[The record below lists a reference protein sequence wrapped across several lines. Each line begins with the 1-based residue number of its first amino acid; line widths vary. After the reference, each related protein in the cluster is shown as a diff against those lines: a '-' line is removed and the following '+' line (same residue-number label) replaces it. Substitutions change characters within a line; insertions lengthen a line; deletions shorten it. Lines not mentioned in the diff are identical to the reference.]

1 LEGENI
7 MSETK
12 GVWVFSENSELA
24 LELLGKGRE
33 LASKTQASLTALLL
47 GSGVQD
53 RAQQLVQHGADK
65 VLVIDNPQLKE
76 FYAESYLSVLTN
88 LAKQHTPDIILIGST
103 RRGKELAA
111 RLATRLETGCVPDCV
126 KLSLNDQ
133 GNLVAERIV
142 YGGNAVA
149 KITFHEKPQIATVPP
164 RTFEKPSPTSD
175 RTGQVVPVEVQLE
188 KARTEIVDVKE
199 IEASQVKIE
208 EARVVI
214 CGGRGV
220 EKKEDFRL
228 LEELARLIGG
238 QTGNTRPLA
247 EDRKWFGEWVGLS
260 GHKVKPTLYIGCGV
274 SGVIQHVAGIRDSQ
288 TIVAVNKD
296 PEAPL
301 CEVADY
307 IVVGDL
313 YEIVPAL
320 IGALKRELKT
330 G

>member
-1 LEGENI
+1 
-7 MSETK
+7 MSDTK
-12 GVWVFSENSELA
+12 GVWIFSENNELA
-24 LELLGKGRE
+24 LEMLSKGRE
-33 LASKTQASLTALLL
+33 LANKLQTQLTALLL
-47 GSGVQD
+47 GSGAQD
-53 RAQQLVQHGADK
+53 RAQTLIQHGADK

-76 FYAESYLSVLTN
+76 FQTEPYLSALAT
-88 LAKQHTPDIILIGST
+88 LAKQHAPDMILIGST

-111 RLATRLETGCVPDCV
+111 RLATRLETGCVPDCT
-126 KLSLNDQ
+126 KLNLNDQ

-142 YGGNAVA
+142 YGGNAAA
-149 KITFHEKPQIATVPP
+149 KITFHTKPQITTVPP
-164 RTFEKPSPTSD
+164 RTFEKPAPEAD
-175 RTGQVVPVEVQLE
+175 RTGQVVPVEVQFE
-188 KARTEIVDVKE
+188 EAKTTIAEVKQ

-208 EARVVI
+208 EARIII

-220 EKKEDFRL
+220 EKKEDFKL
-228 LEELARLIGG
+228 LEELARVIGG

-288 TIVAVNKD
+288 VIVAVNKD
-296 PEAPL
+296 QEAPL

-307 IVVGDL
+307 VVVGNL

-320 IGALKRELKT
+320 IEALKRELKT